1 MSAGRDPAL
10 LCGHPFVYNR
20 REAHVAPEGRPVMP
34 DLIYEK
40 RSGIAHLT
48 LNRPERRNAF
58 SPEMMVQLAEAWRD
72 FRDDDAARVA
82 ILTGAGSESFCAG
95 GDLELLI
102 PLITGTRAPEDE
114 WDRRL
119 AADLRE
125 ILVAILRPFELYKPI
140 VAAVNGHAVAGG
152 CEILQAT
159 DIRIASTSATF
170 GLAEAQRGLVPGGGS
185 MVRLPRQIPYCKAME
200 ILLLGDRISAEEAH
214 RIGLVN
220 ELVPPDQVLPRAEEI
235 AERLARNG
243 PLAVRKI
250 KEVVLRSN
258 GLPLLEAFE
267 IENEC
272 SAAVMVS
279 RDAREGPRA
288 FREKRDPV
296 FTGR

>member
-1 MSAGRDPAL
+1 
-10 LCGHPFVYNR
+10 
-20 REAHVAPEGRPVMP
+20 MP
-34 DLIYEK
+34 DLIVEK
-40 RSGIAHLT
+40 QSGIATLT
-48 LNRPERRNAF
+48 MNRPERRNAF
-58 SPEMMVQLAEAWRD
+58 SPQMMVQLADAWRD
-72 FRDDDAARVA
+72 IRDDDAVRVA

-102 PLITGTRAPEDE
+102 PLITGARVPEDE

-125 ILVAILRPFELYKPI
+125 ILVAILRPFELFKPI
-140 VAAVNGHAVAGG
+140 IAAVNGHAVAGG

-159 DIRIASTSATF
+159 DLRVVSENATF

-200 ILLLGDRISAEEAH
+200 ILLLGDRLSAQEAH

-220 ELVPPDQVLPRAEEI
+220 EVVAQERVLPRAHEI
-235 AERLARNG
+235 ADRLVRNG

-250 KEVVLRSN
+250 KEVVIRTN
-258 GLPLLEAFE
+258 GIPILDAFE

-272 SAAVMVS
+272 SAAVMAS
-279 RDAREGPRA
+279 RDAREGPKA
-288 FREKRDPV
+288 FREKREPR
-296 FTGR
+296 FTGT

>member
-1 MSAGRDPAL
+1 
-10 LCGHPFVYNR
+10 
-20 REAHVAPEGRPVMP
+20 MP

-40 RSGIAHLT
+40 KNGIAYLT
-48 LNRPERRNAF
+48 MNRPERRNAF
-58 SPEMMVQLAEAWRD
+58 SPQMMVQLADAWRD
-72 FRDDDAARVA
+72 FRDDDDARVA
-82 ILTGAGSESFCAG
+82 ILTGAGDDAFCAG

-102 PLITGTRAPEDE
+102 PLITGARAPQDE
-114 WDRRL
+114 WDERL
-119 AADLRE
+119 VADLRE

-140 VAAVNGHAVAGG
+140 VAAVNGFAVAGG

-159 DIRIASTSATF
+159 DIRVASKRASF
-170 GLAEAQRGLVPGGGS
+170 GLAEVQRGLVPGGGS

-220 ELVPPDQVLPRAEEI
+220 ELVEPEEVLPRAEEI
-235 AERLARNG
+235 ARRLSKNG
-243 PLAVRKI
+243 PLAIRKI
-250 KEVVLRSN
+250 KEVVLRTN
-258 GLPLLEAFE
+258 GVPILDAFE

-272 SAAVMVS
+272 SAAVMS
-279 RDAREGPRA
+279 SKDAREGPRA